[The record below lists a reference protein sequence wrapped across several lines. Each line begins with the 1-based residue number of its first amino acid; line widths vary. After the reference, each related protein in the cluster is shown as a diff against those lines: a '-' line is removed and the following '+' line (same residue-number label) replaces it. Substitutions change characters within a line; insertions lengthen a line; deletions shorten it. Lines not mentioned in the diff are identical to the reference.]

1 MLNFCNAA
9 YAHSGLMNKLQA
21 LVCAGACAC
30 VFSLGVLF
38 VPSAWAQDAL
48 QPMPEPLPEA
58 LQQALQEAASE
69 AEKAEPEAKAPVEAA
84 VKLTPEER
92 LDKLFAE
99 LLKTSNEVKAR
110 RIAAQI
116 SGIWAQSGSATVDL
130 LLGWSYDAMSQKK
143 YAVAIDF
150 LDEAVAL
157 APENAE
163 SWNRR
168 AALHVLNSE
177 YNRAI
182 YDINRAL
189 ELEPRHFG
197 ALTGLAGI
205 LQERGHKAS
214 ALKVYERILT
224 LYPMMREAQRQ
235 VQSLSEELSDIH
247 T

>member
-9 YAHSGLMNKLQA
+9 HAHSGLMNKLQA
-21 LVCAGACAC
+21 LACAGACAC
-30 VFSLGVLF
+30 VLSLGVLF

-84 VKLTPEER
+84 AKLTLEER

-177 YNRAI
+177 YDRAI

>member
-1 MLNFCNAA
+1 
-9 YAHSGLMNKLQA
+9 MNKLQA
-21 LVCAGACAC
+21 LACAGA
-30 VFSLGVLF
+30 FSLGVLF
-38 VPSAWAQDAL
+38 VPSVWAQDAL

-58 LQQALQEAASE
+58 LQQTLQEAASE
-69 AEKAEPEAKAPVEAA
+69 AEKAEPEKTKAPVEAA

-177 YNRAI
+177 YDRAI
-182 YDINRAL
+182 YDINRSL

-235 VQSLSEELSDIH
+235 VQALSEELSDIH

>member
-1 MLNFCNAA
+1 MFHFHT
-9 YAHSGLMNKLQA
+9 YTRVQSGIVAKAQVLG
-21 LVCAGACAC
+21 CA
-30 VFSLGVLF
+30 FLF
-38 VPSAWAQDAL
+38 LASTAVASTGWAQDAL
-48 QPMPEPLPEA
+48 QPLPAPLP
-58 LQQALQEAASE
+58 QKV
-69 AEKAEPEAKAPVEAA
+69 EKPAAEPEKPAEAA
-84 VKLTPEER
+84 VKLTPAEKV
-92 LDKLFAE
+92 DQLFVE
-99 LLKTSNEVKAR
+99 LSKTSNEVKAR

-116 SGIWAQSGSATVDL
+116 SNIWSQSGSATVDL
-130 LLGWSYDAMSQKK
+130 LLKWSFEAMQQKK

-157 APENAE
+157 APDNAE

-168 AALHVLNSE
+168 AALHVLNNE

-205 LQERGHKAS
+205 LQERGQKAT
-214 ALKVYERILT
+214 ALKVYERVLT
-224 LYPMMREAQRQ
+224 LYPMMRDAQRQ
-235 VQSLSEELSDIH
+235 VQQLTEELSDIH

>member
-1 MLNFCNAA
+1 
-9 YAHSGLMNKLQA
+9 MNKLQA
-21 LVCAGACAC
+21 LTCAGACAC

-38 VPSAWAQDAL
+38 VPAAWAQDAL

-69 AEKAEPEAKAPVEAA
+69 AEKAEPEAKAPAEAA

-177 YNRAI
+177 YDRAI

>member
-21 LVCAGACAC
+21 LACAC

-69 AEKAEPEAKAPVEAA
+69 AEKAEPEAKAPAEAA

-177 YNRAI
+177 YDRAI

>member
-1 MLNFCNAA
+1 
-9 YAHSGLMNKLQA
+9 MNKLQA
-21 LVCAGACAC
+21 LACAGM
-30 VFSLGVLF
+30 FSLGVVF
-38 VPSAWAQDAL
+38 VPSAWAKDAL
-48 QPMPEPLPEA
+48 QPMPEPPLSDKASPEA
-58 LQQALQEAASE
+58 LQQTLQEAASE
-69 AEKAEPEAKAPVEAA
+69 AEKPGPETKAPVEAA

-92 LDKLFAE
+92 LDKLFSE

>member
-1 MLNFCNAA
+1 
-9 YAHSGLMNKLQA
+9 MNKLQA
-21 LVCAGACAC
+21 LACAC
-30 VFSLGVLF
+30 ACAGVFSLGVLF

-69 AEKAEPEAKAPVEAA
+69 AEKAEPEKTKAPVEAA
-84 VKLTPEER
+84 AKLTPEER

-177 YNRAI
+177 YDRAI

>member
-1 MLNFCNAA
+1 
-9 YAHSGLMNKLQA
+9 MNKLQA
-21 LVCAGACAC
+21 LTCAGACAC

-38 VPSAWAQDAL
+38 VPAAWAQDAL

-69 AEKAEPEAKAPVEAA
+69 AEKAEPEKNKAPVEAA

-177 YNRAI
+177 YDRAI

>member
-1 MLNFCNAA
+1 MLNFCS
-9 YAHSGLMNKLQA
+9 YAHAQSCFVKNLLA
-21 LVCAGACAC
+21 LVCAGT
-30 VFSLGVLF
+30 VSLAVS
-38 VPSAWAQDAL
+38 VAAAQDAL
-48 QPMPEPLPEA
+48 QPMPELLPKPLEHSA
-58 LQQALQEAASE
+58 GKAVSE
-69 AEKAEPEAKAPVEAA
+69 EPKAEVKDVAEA
-84 VKLTPEER
+84 VKLTPAER

-130 LLGWSYDAMSQKK
+130 LLGWSYEAMQQKK

-157 APENAE
+157 APDNAE

-168 AALHVLNSE
+168 AALHVLNNE
-177 YNRAI
+177 FNRAI
-182 YDINRAL
+182 YDINRVL

-197 ALTGLAGI
+197 ALAGLAGI
-205 LQERGHKAS
+205 LQEKGQKAS

-224 LYPMMREAQRQ
+224 LYPMMREAQQQ
-235 VQSLSEELSDIH
+235 VQLLTEELSDIH